1 MLNLSLLYP
10 GNPQARC
17 NQERPE
23 AFRRGHPMASKTY
36 VVKFK
41 LPALGVVHTVIAST
55 VEIHDEHLIFCDS
68 EGKLAALFLLEVVE
82 SWSEISDARPQ

>member
-1 MLNLSLLYP
+1 
-10 GNPQARC
+10 
-17 NQERPE
+17 
-23 AFRRGHPMASKTY
+23 MASKTY